1 MRDIKFRGKR
11 VDNREWVYG
20 YYVKELCGT
29 VYVLADEGEQ
39 WDSQTMLSLVDIDE
53 ETIGQFTGLKDK
65 NGVEIY
71 VGDLLEGLK
80 QSKSKV
86 VSVAGGFILKHADGS
101 FDHVYESLSD
111 EQNKA
116 YVNQSCKVVGNIH
129 EEEIK

>member
-1 MRDIKFRGKR
+1 MREIKFRGKR

-71 VGDLLEGLK
+71 EGDITTHYEHETKGHWVYSEHYACFVMIDENGEDRFYFAIDSKNLE
-80 QSKSKV
+80 V
-86 VSVAGGFILKHADGS
+86 I
-101 FDHVYESLSD
+101 
-111 EQNKA
+111 
-116 YVNQSCKVVGNIH
+116 GNIH
-129 EEEIK
+129 ESEV

>member
-1 MRDIKFRGKR
+1 MREIKFRGKR

-71 VGDLLEGLK
+71 EGDTVKTG
-80 QSKSKV
+80 
-86 VSVAGGFILKHADGS
+86 
-101 FDHVYESLSD
+101 D
-111 EQNKA
+111 EQYNVEFSVERGGWFPFA
-116 YVNQSCKVVGNIH
+116 CDDGCGCCASESTYPNYVEIIGNIH
-129 EEEIK
+129 ESEVE

>member
-1 MRDIKFRGKR
+1 MRDIKFRAWHIRNEKMYKVIALDFR
-11 VDNREWVYG
+11 
-20 YYVKELCGT
+20 GT
-29 VYVLADEGEQ
+29 VSVKDGDYNMVTAQDNVILEQ
-39 WDSQTMLSLVDIDE
+39 Y
-53 ETIGQFTGLKDK
+53 TGLKDK

-71 VGDLLEGLK
+71 VGDLLEGLR

-116 YVNQSCKVVGNIH
+116 YVNQSCEVIGNIH
-129 EEEIK
+129 ESEV